1 MKGVFLIMRIYQPVR
16 GVGGALRENSF
27 VIIDDAGVEIGQ
39 GGLEYRVI
47 KKMLP
52 DRPLDIEMTMSAH
65 PVADAAARALVISFI
80 PFPFPIV
87 S

>member
-47 KKMLP
+47 KKAAGYR
-52 DRPLDIEMTMSAH
+52 DDDERPSDGQRHAFRRFERQSR
-65 PVADAAARALVISFI
+65 ADQG
-80 PFPFPIV
+80 
-87 S
+87 